1 MMKKSPTSTVAALAD
16 ATIVENTPHTTLAPT
31 TAGED
36 PMGVL
41 TWTLGGPDAA
51 QFSIVGATGVVSLAG
66 EDFENPQD
74 ADRNNTYLFTVTAT
88 DAKTATDAESDTTTI
103 TITDDDEEIANF
115 TVAALADATIVE
127 NTPHTT
133 LAPITDGE
141 DPIGVLTWTLGGPDA
156 AQFSIDSV
164 PPESSVWRARTLRTP
179 RTPTATTPICSP

>member
-1 MMKKSPTSTVAALAD
+1 
-16 ATIVENTPHTTLAPT
+16 
-31 TAGED
+31 
-36 PMGVL
+36 MGVL

-88 DAKTATDAESDTTTI
+88 DEDGNDAESDTTTI
-103 TITDDDEEIANF
+103 TITDDDTETAFF

-133 LAPITDGE
+133 LAPITDGD

-156 AQFSIDSV
+156 AQFSIVGTTGVVSLAGEDFENPPGRRPQQHLSV
-164 PPESSVWRARTLRTP
+164 HRDRHGCRWKRCRE
-179 RTPTATTPICSP
+179 